1 MIQFYKAVLH
11 GDLAPAEAKL
21 KVRPDTQKQEIFV
34 TPEIIEIRPALPYIS
49 ARAYAQTTTHRA
61 PRNQLHMLWREAGCS
76 GLLRAGFPLA
86 TACASRGWKA
96 NWKQSRRA
104 RARVSRLPGWLMAA
118 YGCLCLLVCAIIKR
132 MRGKYLFEVQSKL
145 HLLNLVRNQFSKLQL
160 LQLHHSNEPQN
171 DATSPYNVLYPN
183 PESRAIC
190 SA

>member
-34 TPEIIEIRPALPYIS
+34 TPEIIEIRPTLPISPPVPTPRLQPTAL
-49 ARAYAQTTTHRA
+49 RAINCTF
-61 PRNQLHMLWREAGCS
+61 WREAGCS

-86 TACASRGWKA
+86 TACASRDWKA

-118 YGCLCLLVCAIIKR
+118 YGCLCFLVCAIIKR

-171 DATSPYNVLYPN
+171 DATSPCNVLYPN